1 MRRNHGRDSLPT
13 MTAGIL
19 TISIHSIKRQI
30 RMHKKDKHPSENPEI
45 ESNVE
50 TTEELNSNPE
60 FQKEDDDSKAETGSE
75 KQEDFDEELPPSDEI
90 SLLGNA
96 FKKITGKSENFD
108 EELPPADEVSILRE
122 AMKKIAEERDHLK
135 EEKDHFHDSYMRTLA
150 EFKNFRNRTEVEKSN
165 MRESAHEGL
174 VVRILPILDNFERT
188 LKSIESGAS
197 IESIKEGVRAVERHF
212 KNVLTEFHVVRL
224 ESQGQPFDPDI
235 HEALATHETDEHPEN
250 TVIDEIEPGYV
261 MGKKV
266 IRPAKVRVSK
276 KSEKDS

>member
-1 MRRNHGRDSLPT
+1 MYRNHGRDSLPR

-19 TISIHSIKRQI
+19 TISIHSTKRQI
-30 RMHKKDKHPSENPEI
+30 RMHKKDKHASENPEI
-45 ESNVE
+45 ESKIE
-50 TTEELNSNPE
+50 TSE
-60 FQKEDDDSKAETGSE
+60 GSE
-75 KQEDFDEELPPSDEI
+75 LEIEPQQEDGDPETESRTE
-90 SLLGNA
+90 
-96 FKKITGKSENFD
+96 KSEDFD
-108 EELPPADEVSILRE
+108 EELPPADEVSILRN
-122 AMKKIAEERDHLK
+122 ALKKIAEERDLFK
-135 EEKDHFHDSYMRTLA
+135 EEKEHFHDSYMRTLA

-197 IESIKEGVRAVERHF
+197 IESIKEGVKAVERHF
-212 KNVLTEFHVVRL
+212 KNVLTDFHVVRL